1 MTTAERP
8 LHANFDVSPRE
19 ALLLGLALG
28 WAAQRQGASIGLV
41 ESCTGGLAASWVT
54 RLAGSSAWFE
64 AGLVTYSNAMKTRL
78 VGVPTEALAQ
88 HGAVSEVV
96 ARAMASGL
104 VSVLQP
110 VRPQVCVAAIT
121 GVAGPSGGSAAKP
134 VGTVW
139 FGWAGQGQGQS
150 EVRAQCVQFA
160 GERIR
165 VQRQSA
171 WWALA
176 GLTSWLM
183 AKPARVP

>member
-1 MTTAERP
+1 MTTAERL

-19 ALLLGLALG
+19 ALLLGLAVG

-78 VGVPTEALAQ
+78 VAVPIEALAQ

-121 GVAGPSGGSAAKP
+121 GVAGPGGGSAAKP

-150 EVRAQCVQFA
+150 EVRTQCVQFA

>member
-1 MTTAERP
+1 MTLADQP
-8 LHANFDVSPRE
+8 LHADFDVSPRE

-28 WAAQRQGASIGLV
+28 WAAQRRGVSIGLV

-88 HGAVSEVV
+88 EGAVSEVV
-96 ARAMASGL
+96 ARAMARGL
-104 VSVLQP
+104 VAVLQP
-110 VRPQVCVAAIT
+110 ASPQVCVAAIT
-121 GVAGPSGGSAAKP
+121 GVAGPTGGSTAKP

-139 FGWAGQGQGQS
+139 FGWAGHDHGLT
-150 EVRAQCVQFA
+150 EERAQRVQFA

-183 AKPARVP
+183 AKPPPVP

>member
-1 MTTAERP
+1 
-8 LHANFDVSPRE
+8 
-19 ALLLGLALG
+19 
-28 WAAQRQGASIGLV
+28 
-41 ESCTGGLAASWVT
+41 VT

-78 VGVPTEALAQ
+78 VGVPTEAIAQ
-88 HGAVSEVV
+88 QGAVSEVV

-104 VSVLQP
+104 VAVLQP
-110 VRPQVCVAAIT
+110 ARPQVCVAAIT
-121 GVAGPSGGSAAKP
+121 GVAGPTGGSAAKP
-134 VGTVW
+134 MGTVW
-139 FGWAGQGQGQS
+139 FGWAGQGQALAG
-150 EVRAQCVQFA
+150 VRAQRVQFA